1 MLFSVRKDRSSY
13 GSFSCINQGSQT
25 AQTPGGKGVRI
36 QAEDF
41 GHSGTKHLRISGS
54 TCFKLLDVGLSKLCP
69 KANSQLRFA
78 RGLQVKTEILH
89 TKVIHGKVVEEI
101 ELIHVHCF
109 TTQDFAIK
117 PIKIKNNLPQQLKT
131 LLPSKH
137 CKFQNKLKVSECHW
151 LISRQNRHQPL
162 KFKF

>member
-1 MLFSVRKDRSSY
+1 MLISVRKDRSSY

-41 GHSGTKHLRISGS
+41 GHSGTKHQRISGS

-89 TKVIHGKVVEEI
+89 TKVIRGKVVEEI
-101 ELIHVHCF
+101 ELIRVHCF

-117 PIKIKNNLPQQLKT
+117 SIKIKDNLSHLPKT
-131 LLPSKH
+131 RLFSKPL
-137 CKFQNKLKVSECHW
+137 Q
-151 LISRQNRHQPL
+151 ISKQIQG
-162 KFKF
+162 F

>member
-1 MLFSVRKDRSSY
+1 MLISVRKDRSSY

-78 RGLQVKTEILH
+78 CGLQVKTEILH
-89 TKVIHGKVVEEI
+89 TKSYAVRLLKR
-101 ELIHVHCF
+101 LNSF
-109 TTQDFAIK
+109 TSIA
-117 PIKIKNNLPQQLKT
+117 
-131 LLPSKH
+131 S
-137 CKFQNKLKVSECHW
+137 
-151 LISRQNRHQPL
+151 QPRIL
-162 KFKF
+162 

>member
-1 MLFSVRKDRSSY
+1 MLISVRKDRSSY

-41 GHSGTKHLRISGS
+41 GCSGTKHLRISGS

-69 KANSQLRFA
+69 KANSQLRLA
-78 RGLQVKTEILH
+78 HSLQVKTKILH
-89 TKVIHGKVVEEI
+89 TKVIRGKVVEEI

-117 PIKIKNNLPQQLKT
+117 SNKIKDRLSQPPKTNSFQKQLQNLN
-131 LLPSKH
+131 
-137 CKFQNKLKVSECHW
+137 KFMVLECHW
-151 LISRQNRHQPL
+151 LVSHQNWH
-162 KFKF
+162 